1 LTRTLCPKK
10 EPANLSFHPSSLQEL
25 IVSQS
30 AFQPVVVPPMDEF
43 NQRLVSRV
51 HPPDWTNPQP
61 RDRYDLVVIG
71 AGTAG
76 LVVAAGAAGLGLGL
90 KVALI
95 EKHLMGGDCL
105 NVGCVPSKCVI
116 RSSRVVAEMRAA
128 ERFGVRSPNS
138 IEVDF
143 AAVMA
148 RMRQVR
154 AGISDHDS
162 ADRFRNLGIDVFLGA
177 GQFVE
182 PGTIAVGGTT
192 LRYKKAVIATGARAA
207 VPNVDGLDQ
216 AGYLTNETVFSL
228 TERPSRLAV
237 IGGGP
242 IGSELAQTFQRLGSQ
257 VILFHRGSHILN
269 KEDADAAAVVQ
280 RVFIREGID
289 LVLNSALRR
298 VESTSEGKVIH
309 FTRDGNPDSITVD
322 EILVG
327 AGRAP
332 NVEGLN
338 LESVGVEY
346 DRQRGIAVNDY
357 LQTTNPHIYAAGD
370 ICMDWK
376 FTHAADA
383 AARIVIKNT
392 LFAPFGL
399 GRSTLSSLVMPW
411 VTYTDPEIAHVGLY
425 EQEAQQQ
432 GIDVEVITIPFE
444 EVDRALADG
453 EESGFLKI
461 LHPRG
466 SDKILGATI
475 VARHAGEMISEVTT
489 AMVHKLGLNKLSS
502 VIHPYPTQAEA
513 IKKAA
518 DAYRRTL
525 LTPRTK
531 GFLRALTKL
540 S

>member
-1 LTRTLCPKK
+1 M
-10 EPANLSFHPSSLQEL
+10 
-25 IVSQS
+25 SQS
-30 AFQPVVVPPMDEF
+30 PRSPVIVPPMDEF
-43 NQRLVSRV
+43 NQHLVSQV
-51 HPPDWTNPQP
+51 HPPDWSNPEPQP
-61 RDRYDLVVIG
+61 LYDLVVIG

-116 RSSRVVAEMRAA
+116 RSSRVVAEIK
-128 ERFGVRSPNS
+128 ESDRFGIKAPQVD
-138 IEVDF
+138 VDF
-143 AAVMA
+143 VAVMA
-148 RMRQVR
+148 RMRRIR
-154 AGISDHDS
+154 AAISDHDS
-162 ADRFRNLGIDVFLGA
+162 AERFQNLGIDVFLGA
-177 GQFVE
+177 GQFTDN
-182 PGTIAVGGTT
+182 GTIAVADKS
-192 LRYKKAVIATGARAA
+192 LRYKKAVIATGARASSLEI
-207 VPNVDGLDQ
+207 PGLEQ

-228 TERPSRLAV
+228 TDRPRRLAV

-242 IGSELAQTFQRLGSQ
+242 IGSELAQSFQRLGCQ
-257 VILFHRGSHILN
+257 VMLFHRGTHILN
-269 KEDADAAAVVQ
+269 KEDQDAAEIVQ
-280 RVFIREGID
+280 QVLIQEGIR
-289 LVLNSALRR
+289 LVLGSELKQ
-298 VESTSEGKVIH
+298 VELTPDGKVIH
-309 FTRDGNPDSITVD
+309 FTNQGQEDWVTVD

-327 AGRAP
+327 TGRAP

-338 LESVGVEY
+338 LEAVGVEY
-346 DRQRGIAVNDY
+346 DRKGGVRVNDY
-357 LQTTNPHIYAAGD
+357 LQTTNPKIYAAGD

-399 GRSTLSSLVMPW
+399 GRSKLSDLIMPW

-425 EQEAQQQ
+425 EQEARQQ
-432 GIDVEVITIPFE
+432 GIEVNTLQIPFS
-444 EVDRALADG
+444 EVDRAIADG
-453 EESGFLKI
+453 ETTGFVKI
-461 LHPRG
+461 LHKKG

-489 AMVHKLGLNKLSS
+489 AIVHQIGLSKLAS
-502 VIHPYPTQAEA
+502 VIHPYPTQAEG

-525 LTPRTK
+525 LTPRSQAIL
-531 GFLRALTKL
+531 GILTKL